1 MVENKF
7 SLPDTPTLASGRF
20 IQDSDELFS
29 LDFSNFDLQIYYALD
44 DGTGPTGTGVYF
56 ANGRVYKLIIRMDFE
71 RNLWSASIDH
81 TPVSI
86 NQPITAVG
94 SKLNLGSIAAAWLSL
109 GEGDNYLLFDNYE
122 VRAEARRELKIHAH
136 PESRTETAATDV
148 SFRVVAGGGEPLLYQ
163 WRKDEMAIPGAT
175 QPILSLL
182 TVKSEDAG
190 RYSVVVSDGID
201 SITSDEAVLEVV
213 LPSPSVPP
221 ENDDP
226 GGAINLQGASVQ
238 VSGTNIDATLEMEE
252 TDLRGMSVW
261 WTWLAPATAE
271 VTIDTDGSDFD
282 TTLAVFTDSSE
293 SGLILLEA
301 DDDGGRGA
309 NSRVEFEA
317 LEETFYHIAVSG
329 SNGASGTISLNIE
342 QEVNLPEVDL
352 ALANLTL
359 SPLTILAGERFE
371 ALSYELINAG
381 TAMFDNDDSSFQ
393 VELFLSSDGIFS
405 SSDDQRMGSTEWS
418 GGSLEAGDRW
428 MMAMDASSLG
438 EIEIPANSL
447 GEYLVFARLEL
458 ASSSGQI
465 DSTEANDYTM
475 SGEPIMVLK
484 GEASDNLWSDAVTVN
499 GGWRWIEW
507 FGFWNDSFLP
517 WIFHTE
523 HEWMYVAQGST
534 DESLWLFDLALG
546 WLYTTSTVYPS
557 LYGHELEAW
566 IFYFQGTSSPR
577 EFVNLISGEFF
588 AGDGLNP

>member
-1 MVENKF
+1 
-7 SLPDTPTLASGRF
+7 
-20 IQDSDELFS
+20 
-29 LDFSNFDLQIYYALD
+29 
-44 DGTGPTGTGVYF
+44 
-56 ANGRVYKLIIRMDFE
+56 MDFE

-342 QEVNLPEVDL
+342 QEVNLPKRPSIIS
-352 ALANLTL
+352 L
-359 SPLTILAGERFE
+359 SAVPT
-371 ALSYELINAG
+371 
-381 TAMFDNDDSSFQ
+381 
-393 VELFLSSDGIFS
+393 
-405 SSDDQRMGSTEWS
+405 
-418 GGSLEAGDRW
+418 
-428 MMAMDASSLG
+428 
-438 EIEIPANSL
+438 
-447 GEYLVFARLEL
+447 
-458 ASSSGQI
+458 
-465 DSTEANDYTM
+465 
-475 SGEPIMVLK
+475 VLPVR
-484 GEASDNLWSDAVTVN
+484 SV
-499 GGWRWIEW
+499 
-507 FGFWNDSFLP
+507 
-517 WIFHTE
+517 
-523 HEWMYVAQGST
+523 
-534 DESLWLFDLALG
+534 
-546 WLYTTSTVYPS
+546 
-557 LYGHELEAW
+557 
-566 IFYFQGTSSPR
+566 
-577 EFVNLISGEFF
+577 
-588 AGDGLNP
+588 